1 MNKNRNKK
9 LETQID
15 EKIRTLKLGR
25 MLLVLLKKSLTFFI
39 ISVKIDLENKVIGF
53 QFESKRSVF
62 NHEGFCQYSS
72 DER

>member
-25 MLLVLLKKSLTFFI
+25 MLLVLIKKSLTFFM
-39 ISVKIDLENKVIGF
+39 ISIF
-53 QFESKRSVF
+53 KRSVF
-62 NHEGFCQYSS
+62 NHEGFCEYSS